1 MNWTMDSVTDGIGMA
16 LILCGAL
23 LCLTAAVGLLR
34 FRDLLTRMHAATK
47 PQVLGVL
54 LVLLGVA
61 LSKQSGLHIG
71 MLLLVG
77 VFQMLTIP
85 VGAHMVGRA
94 GFRTGQVA
102 PSDVHLG
109 PPREHPTEEEQAA
122 AYVEE
127 GVPGVP
133 GHAGE
138 TEAGAGETEAG
149 AEEHGGEEHP
159 PEGGPLDGEAVG
171 LEAGAEPETPED
183 DRTS

>member
-1 MNWTMDSVTDGIGMA
+1 MNWDLITDSIGMV

-23 LCLTAAVGLLR
+23 LCVTAAIGLLR
-34 FRDLLTRMHAATK
+34 FPDLLTRMHAATK

-61 LSKQSGLHIG
+61 LTKQGGLHIG

-109 PPREHPTEEEQAA
+109 PPSDHVADEDGPQTD
-122 AYVEE
+122 E
-127 GVPGVP
+127 G
-133 GHAGE
+133 
-138 TEAGAGETEAG
+138 
-149 AEEHGGEEHP
+149 
-159 PEGGPLDGEAVG
+159 DQQFF
-171 LEAGAEPETPED
+171 
-183 DRTS
+183 

>member
-1 MNWTMDSVTDGIGMA
+1 MDSVTDGIGMV
-16 LILCGAL
+16 LILFGAL
-23 LCLTAAVGLLR
+23 LCLTAAIGLLR

-61 LSKQSGLHIG
+61 LSKESGLHIG

-109 PPREHPTEEEQAA
+109 PPAD
-122 AYVEE
+122 
-127 GVPGVP
+127 
-133 GHAGE
+133 HAPSGKDADGGDA
-138 TEAGAGETEAG
+138 TADEAD
-149 AEEHGGEEHP
+149 GGEA
-159 PEGGPLDGEAVG
+159 DG
-171 LEAGAEPETPED
+171 D
-183 DRTS
+183 DTDDAPSR

>member
-1 MNWTMDSVTDGIGMA
+1 MSWEQISHTLGLVLLVA
-16 LILCGAL
+16 GAV
-23 LCLTAAVGLLR
+23 LCLTAAIGLLR

-61 LSKQSGLHIG
+61 LSKEGGLHIG
-71 MLLLVG
+71 MLLLIG

-109 PPREHPTEEEQAA
+109 PASERAPDELGGARDDQPTVGGRSEHEPT
-122 AYVEE
+122 
-127 GVPGVP
+127 
-133 GHAGE
+133 
-138 TEAGAGETEAG
+138 
-149 AEEHGGEEHP
+149 
-159 PEGGPLDGEAVG
+159 LGEAPG
-171 LEAGAEPETPED
+171 EGSLGRGDASGS
-183 DRTS
+183 R

>member
-1 MNWTMDSVTDGIGMA
+1 MTWTMDSVTDGIGMV

-23 LCLTAAVGLLR
+23 LCLTAAIGLLR

-122 AYVEE
+122 VYAEE
-127 GVPGVP
+127 GVPGVQGHP
-133 GHAGE
+133 GESGSGADEDGSQDHTLEGGCLEGGTPGQE
-138 TEAGAGETEAG
+138 TDR
-149 AEEHGGEEHP
+149 AEPEP
-159 PEGGPLDGEAVG
+159 PEG
-171 LEAGAEPETPED
+171 
-183 DRTS
+183 DRTP

>member
-1 MNWTMDSVTDGIGMA
+1 MTWTVDSVTDGIGMV
-16 LILCGAL
+16 LILFGAM
-23 LCLTAAVGLLR
+23 LCLTAAIGLLR

-61 LSKQSGLHIG
+61 LSKESGLHIG

-77 VFQMLTIP
+77 IFQMLTIP

-109 PPREHPTEEEQAA
+109 PPADHVTDAEAADEARAAEED
-122 AYVEE
+122 V
-127 GVPGVP
+127 
-133 GHAGE
+133 
-138 TEAGAGETEAG
+138 AGAAPDQDVPDQDVADQAVSDGTGSEGAG
-149 AEEHGGEEHP
+149 SDVAE
-159 PEGGPLDGEAVG
+159 DS
-171 LEAGAEPETPED
+171 D
-183 DRTS
+183 DDPRADSTR